1 MSLGQFIPAGLS
13 PIRRA
18 TYIAK
23 QRGVLVPKTFPRRA
37 TYRLA
42 IHVLCDA
49 SPRFP
54 LGIATSVIPVQFEGR
69 EAKLSAVRS
78 VVDTEL
84 VAMGIDRCDI
94 LSVRILIV
102 SDLTGKAVF
111 DGFAYASTPQ
121 DAYDERQSMLDH
133 SAAICD
139 MVA

>member
-1 MSLGQFIPAGLS
+1 MSTLGQFIPAGLS
-13 PIRRA
+13 PVRRA

-37 TYRLA
+37 TYKLA

-54 LGIATSVIPVQFEGR
+54 LGFASSVIPVEFEGR
-69 EAKLSAVRS
+69 DTTLGAVRS
-78 VVDTEL
+78 VVDTEIA
-84 VAMGIDRCDI
+84 AMGIDRCDV

-102 SDLTGKAVF
+102 NAEGKAVF
-111 DGFAYASTPQ
+111 DGFAYATTPQ
-121 DAYDERQSMLDH
+121 DAYDERQSMLDY
-133 SAAICD
+133 SRSICD